1 MPRISSAINEDLV
14 LRCKIALKQQGKSGE
29 VSRRL
34 QAIISAKNHNI
45 SKVSSVFGITR
56 ATLFKWIKDFDKKSI
71 DGLVVSKGR
80 GRKKIFDGKSEDKIR
95 KIIEKN
101 PNITARL
108 LQQTI
113 EEEMAIKSGIS
124 TIYRLMK
131 RLGFSYITPRKY
143 HSKQNEDEVAKFKKN
158 SKDK

>member
-1 MPRISSAINEDLV
+1 MPRISSAISEDLV
-14 LRCKIALKQQGKSGE
+14 LKCKIALKQQGKSGE

-45 SKVSSVFGITR
+45 SKVSLVFGITR

-71 DGLVVSKGR
+71 DGLIISKGR
-80 GRKKIFDGKSEDKIR
+80 GRRKIFNKKNEDKIR

-101 PNITARL
+101 PSITARL
-108 LQQTI
+108 LQKTI
-113 EEEMAIKSGIS
+113 EDKIFIKAGIA

-131 RLGFSYITPRKY
+131 RLGFSYITPRKHHY
-143 HSKQNEDEVAKFKKN
+143 KQDKIEVDKFKKN